1 MLSMA
6 VIGSG
11 AGAANYY
18 AGDNYY
24 TDGQLTEA
32 SVWAGQG
39 AEMLGLSGKVDAN
52 VFEAVLAGNLPNGE
66 VVPAGTRGEHRP
78 GLDMTFSAPKS
89 VSLLAYIGGDD
100 RLLSAHIDSVKAS
113 LSWAEKTFAEARV
126 SKGRGQEV
134 VGTGNLLVALFQHDT
149 SRLLD
154 PQAHIHAVIANAT
167 KAPDGKWRALAE
179 YALWQGKT
187 TIASVYN
194 AEFRQRVE
202 ALGYRTEPTGKHGQF
217 EIAGIDRKVIMAF
230 SQRRAEIE
238 QEATKLEHN
247 TPAAMTA
254 ATLRTRGDKPEN
266 VDRVSLH
273 AEWQER
279 AKGLGFNALAMV
291 AEAAMR
297 AAREATP
304 WRRLVEGVKGIA
316 EQGRVLVERL
326 GLVEPTAPADPL
338 VPEKPGRLSP
348 DQFAAAHAVASAV
361 RHRSE
366 REAGF
371 SKVDL
376 VKAALDLGAPVGVAA
391 IDARIGTLVGKGLL
405 IAGSNDRMMTT
416 AEALAQEKAYLAAV
430 RDGKGQTAPLLAR
443 DDIGEVLKAE
453 ARAAGIRMT
462 AGQSRAATQILE
474 SRNRVVHIQGN
485 AGTGKSAMLAPVA
498 RMVEEEGRTVIGLA
512 VSNAITNRLK
522 ADVKIPAMT
531 VARFVR
537 EHGALL
543 SDAASR
549 EQRDASIAS
558 LKGALIVVDEASMLS
573 TRDAAKLVAIANA
586 AEVGRLALVGDTK
599 QLGAVEAGKP
609 FALGQDAATVI
620 MDENLRAKSPEMLAL
635 HKAAQSH
642 DVAQLVRLVEP
653 NAVEAPGA
661 AAATAAKM
669 WVDLPKAEQDRTS
682 IFVSGR
688 QLRNDV
694 NREVQALRHQ
704 RGELGEALHI
714 KDTLV
719 PVHLTREEQKHP
731 QSYRVG
737 QVIELSRPLTS
748 QALPAGQIK
757 VMAKRPGGEIIV
769 QLPGG
774 KGALFRPARLA
785 GNRVEDAVRV
795 FDAQDL
801 TLRVGDPIRW
811 TANDH
816 NRGLANAETARFK
829 GFDRNGLLFQTA
841 EGNNVALT
849 HEDPMLKRI
858 DLAYAANAHA
868 SQGAT
873 ADMAIV
879 VAQSTEGALIDRS
892 LVGALF
898 TRTREQMT
906 FVVDNLSSFER
917 RARENAGE
925 KASALEIAGQATD
938 RNAANTVGA
947 KQSSDPKPAGRR
959 LPIGMWESTPEPDRP
974 KIICPE
980 REPAPEQY
988 NFPLPERQR
997 DWGL

>member
-1 MLSMA
+1 MLSIA
-6 VIGSG
+6 SIASG
-11 AGAANYY
+11 GGAANYY

-32 SVWAGQG
+32 SLWLGQS
-39 AEMLGLSGKVDAN
+39 AEQLGLSGRVEAN
-52 VFEAVLAGNLPNGE
+52 VFEAVLAGDLPNGAQI
-66 VVPAGTRGEHRP
+66 PAGARGVHHP
-78 GLDMTFSAPKS
+78 GVDLTFSAPKS

-100 RLLSAHIDSVKAS
+100 RLLAAHMDAVRTTLA
-113 LSWAEKTFAEARV
+113 WTEKTFAEARV

-134 VGTGNLLVALFQHDT
+134 VGTGSLLVALFQHDT
-149 SRLLD
+149 SRALD
-154 PQAHIHAVIANAT
+154 PQAHVHAVIVNAT

-202 ALGYRTEPTGKHGQF
+202 ALGYRTEPAGKHGQF
-217 EIAGIDRKVIMAF
+217 EIVGIDRKVIMAF

-238 QEATKLEHN
+238 QEATKLEHS
-247 TPAAMTA
+247 TPAAMA
-254 ATLRTRGDKPEN
+254 AVTLRTRGDKPDN
-266 VDRVSLH
+266 VDRITLH
-273 AEWQER
+273 AEWQDR
-279 AKGLGFNALAMV
+279 AKGLGFNAPAMV
-291 AEAAMR
+291 AEATMH

-304 WRRLVEGVKGIA
+304 WRRLVEGVRGIA

-326 GLVEPTAPADPL
+326 GLVEPQAAANPL
-338 VPEKPGRLSP
+338 VPERPGRLSP

-361 RHRSE
+361 RHLSE

-371 SKVDL
+371 RNVDL
-376 VKAALDLGAPVGVAA
+376 VKTALDLGAPVGVTA
-391 IDARIGTLVGKGLL
+391 IDARITSLVSKGLL
-405 IAGSNDRMMTT
+405 IAGTNDRMMTT

-430 RDGKGQTAPLLAR
+430 RDGKGMAVPLLKR
-443 DDIGEVLKAE
+443 DDIGEALKAE
-453 ARAAGIRMT
+453 ARAAGIKMT

-474 SRNRVVHIQGN
+474 SRDRVVHIQGY

-498 RMVEEEGRTVIGLA
+498 RMVEAEGRTVIGLA
-512 VSNAITNRLK
+512 VSNAINNRLK

-543 SDAASR
+543 SDTATR
-549 EQRDASIAS
+549 EQRDSAIAS

-586 AEVGRLALVGDTK
+586 AEVGRLALVGDTR

-609 FALGQDAATVI
+609 FALGQDAATVV

-642 DVAQLVRLVEP
+642 DVGQLVRLVEP
-653 NAVEAPGA
+653 NAVEAPGT
-661 AAATAAKM
+661 AAATAAKL
-669 WVDLPKAEQDRTS
+669 WVGLPKAEQDRTS

-694 NREVQALRHQ
+694 NREVQKLRHQ

-719 PVHLTREEQKHP
+719 PVHLSHEEQKHP

-748 QALPAGQIK
+748 QGLPAGQMK
-757 VMAKRPGGEIIV
+757 VMATRPGGEIIV

-774 KGALFRPARLA
+774 KGALFRPGRLA

-795 FDAQDL
+795 FDVQDL

-811 TANDH
+811 TANDQQ
-816 NRGLANAETARFK
+816 RGLTNAETAWFE
-829 GFDRNGLLFQTA
+829 GIGRNGLLFRSG
-841 EGNNVALT
+841 EGDMVALAQD
-849 HEDPMLKRI
+849 DPMLKRI

-879 VAQSTEGALIDRS
+879 VAQSTEGALINRS

-898 TRTREQMT
+898 TRTREQVT

-925 KASALEIAGQATD
+925 KASALEIAEQPEKRRPPGI
-938 RNAANTVGA
+938 
-947 KQSSDPKPAGRR
+947 SPAG
-959 LPIGMWESTPEPDRP
+959 PERP
-974 KIICPE
+974 HVKIIWPE
-980 REPAPEQY
+980 RNPAPEQY
-988 NFPLPERQR
+988 NVPLPERER
-997 DWGL
+997 DMDWGR